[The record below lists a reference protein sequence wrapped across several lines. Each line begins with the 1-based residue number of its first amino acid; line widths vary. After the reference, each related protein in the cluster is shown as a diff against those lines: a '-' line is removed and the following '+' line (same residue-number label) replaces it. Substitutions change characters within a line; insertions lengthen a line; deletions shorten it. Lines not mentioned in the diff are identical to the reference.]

1 MSENLLTWSQAAKIF
16 AEAGLS
22 EATLN
27 RRIKDGILE
36 PVSGH
41 RKSAKYPEQEVRNAI
56 DPKVKQEKPVGVTD
70 WVQMDD
76 LTPLME
82 LDRILYGEF
91 LTVPATV
98 TQHWWAKNKNACRIL
113 FNENNRKEIWGCI
126 SIIPMSEETAIR
138 LASEQ
143 MEEKDITVNDIY
155 SYEDG
160 GRFVAYVPS
169 AAIHPDH
176 KASLSKL
183 LNSVIDFW
191 CEQYPRV
198 QLVKL
203 YAYASSDS
211 GLELMKYMFFSPRYD
226 LGENVFELDPYRRN
240 PSPFVKRFQR
250 GIADKAA

>member
-16 AEAGLS
+16 ADAGLS

-70 WVQMDD
+70 WVQLDD
-76 LTPLME
+76 LQHLLK
-82 LDRILYGEF
+82 LDYQLYGEY
-91 LTVPATV
+91 LAVPATI
-98 TQHWWAKNKNACRIL
+98 TQHWWKKNPTACRIL
-113 FNENNRKEIWGCI
+113 FNEHDRTDIWGAI
-126 SIIPMSEETAIR
+126 SIIPMREETAIA
-138 LASEQ
+138 LVSER
-143 MEEKDITVNDIY
+143 MEEKDITEDDVLT
-155 SYEDG
+155 YEDG
-160 GRFVAYVPS
+160 SKHVAYVPS
-169 AAIHPDH
+169 AAIHPKH

-203 YAYASSDS
+203 YAYASSDE
-211 GLELMKYMFFSPRYD
+211 GMELMKYLFFSPRYD